1 MRLPW
6 FNVRTR
12 ATKRLWFIPA
22 LYVIAAWL
30 LGNLIPNVDVLRA
43 VPSSLYTPVVAT
55 SVLSAIASGMIA
67 FTGIV
72 FSMAFLMIQFGST
85 AYSPRLAGFFLQD
98 RVVRHALGAFIATFL
113 YALVA
118 LAATGAG
125 SERVGFDLS
134 VRVGLLAVLFSVIM
148 FLALMQRV
156 TTLQVGNVL
165 HSVGDHAREV
175 IETVYPQ
182 LPQDSPSADRVES
195 APPDGLLELPAT
207 TQSIR
212 YYGGPMAVVEIDLKQ
227 LLQLARR
234 ANAVIEVEY
243 PIGDTVPNGAT
254 LLRVRGGQRK
264 LRPWQVRRAVMIGR
278 QRTID
283 QDPLYAMRLIV
294 DIAIRALS
302 PAVNDPTTAV
312 QAIDQLDD
320 LLRRVGGRQL
330 DVGYVY
336 DQTGAL
342 RVVYPTPHWEDFL
355 TLAVDEIRSYG
366 ATSIQVMRRLRAL
379 LEDLREVVPPD
390 RRVAVEQ
397 QLIRINSSI
406 DRSFPDV
413 HDRHDALQA
422 DRQGIG
428 ISVRLPDDDVET

>member
-12 ATKRLWFIPA
+12 ATKRLWSTPA
-22 LYVIAAWL
+22 LYVVAAL
-30 LGNLIPNVDVLRA
+30 ALGFLIPALDVWRA
-43 VPSSLYTPVVAT
+43 RPPTFFTSAVAI

-72 FSMAFLMIQFGST
+72 FSMLFLMIQFGST
-85 AYSPRLAGFFLQD
+85 AYSPRLAGYFLQE
-98 RVVRHALGAFIATFL
+98 RIVRHALGVFSATFL
-113 YALVA
+113 YALLA
-118 LAATGAG
+118 LSSAG
-125 SERVGFDLS
+125 RASERIGFDLS
-134 VRVGLLAVLFSVIM
+134 VTAALLAVLLSTIM
-148 FLALMQRV
+148 FLALLQHV

-165 HSVGDHAREV
+165 HTVGDYGRAV
-175 IETVYPQ
+175 IEVSYPR
-182 LPQDSPSADRVES
+182 LPNVEAATDRVEP
-195 APPDGLLELPAT
+195 APEPAAPELPAV
-207 TQSIR
+207 TQTIR
-212 YYGGPMAVVEIDLKQ
+212 YSGGPMAVIEINLK
-227 LLQLARR
+227 LLTRMAQR

-243 PIGDTVPNGAT
+243 PIGDTVPNGAP

-264 LRPWQVRRAVMIGR
+264 LKAWRVRRAVVIGR

-283 QDPLYAMRLIV
+283 QDSLYAMRLIV

-320 LLRRVGGRQL
+320 LLRRIGRRQL
-330 DVGYVY
+330 AVGYVS
-336 DQTGAL
+336 DRAGQL
-342 RVVYPTPHWEDFL
+342 RVIYPTPHWEDFL
-355 TLAVDEIRSYG
+355 ALAIDEIRNYG

-379 LEDLREVVPPD
+379 LEDLREAVPPA
-390 RRVAVEQ
+390 RRVAVEHH
-397 QLIRINSSI
+397 LIRLNTSI

-413 HDRHDALQA
+413 HDRRDALRA

-428 ISVRLPDDDVET
+428 ISARLPDDDDET

>member
-12 ATKRLWFIPA
+12 ATKRLWFTPA
-22 LYVIAAWL
+22 LYVVGAL
-30 LGNLIPNVDVLRA
+30 VLGILIPALDVRRA
-43 VPSSLYTPVVAT
+43 VPPALFTSAIAV

-72 FSMAFLMIQFGST
+72 FSMLFLMIQFGST
-85 AYSPRLAGFFLQD
+85 AYSPRLAGYFLQD
-98 RVVRHALGAFIATFL
+98 RIVRHALGMFSATFL
-113 YALVA
+113 YALFALSSAGVA
-118 LAATGAG
+118 N
-125 SERVGFDLS
+125 EQVGFDLS
-134 VRVGLLAVLFSVIM
+134 VGAALLAVLLSTIM
-148 FLALMQRV
+148 FLALLQHV

-165 HSVGDHAREV
+165 HSVGDYGRTV
-175 IETVYPQ
+175 IEASYPRF
-182 LPQDSPSADRVES
+182 PQGDAATDQTEATPQPAAPELSAV
-195 APPDGLLELPAT
+195 
-207 TQSIR
+207 TQTIHYS
-212 YYGGPMAVVEIDLKQ
+212 GGPMAVVEINLR
-227 LLQLARR
+227 LLARMAQR
-234 ANAVIEVEY
+234 ANAVIEIEY
-243 PIGDTVPNGAT
+243 PIGDTVPNGAP
-254 LLRVRGGQRK
+254 LLRVRGGQHK
-264 LRPWQVRRAVMIGR
+264 LKAWQLRRAVMIGR
-278 QRTID
+278 LRTID

-330 DVGYVY
+330 DVGYVF
-336 DQTGAL
+336 DRAGNL

-355 TLAVDEIRSYG
+355 ALAVDEIRYYG

-379 LEDLREVVPPD
+379 LEDLREAVPPE
-390 RRVAVEQ
+390 RRGAVEH
-397 QLIRINSSI
+397 QLVRVNTSI

-413 HDRHDALQA
+413 HDRRDALQA

-428 ISVRLPDDDVET
+428 ISARLPDDDET

>member
-1 MRLPW
+1 MRIPW

-22 LYVIAAWL
+22 VYVIAAWW
-30 LGNLIPNVDVLRA
+30 LGRLVPAVDVYRA
-43 VPSSLYTPVVAT
+43 VPSSFYTLAVAT

-98 RVVRHALGAFIATFL
+98 RVVRHALGVFIATFL
-113 YALVA
+113 YALFALSSSGVA
-118 LAATGAG
+118 
-125 SERVGFDLS
+125 SERVGYDLS
-134 VRVGLLAVLFSVIM
+134 VEVGLLAVLFSVIM

-165 HSVGDHAREV
+165 YSVGDHGREV
-175 IETVYPQ
+175 IMASYPR
-182 LPQDSPSADRVES
+182 LPKDNP
-195 APPDGLLELPAT
+195 APDQIAAAPLPDLPAA
-207 TQSIR
+207 TQTIR
-212 YYGGPMAVVEIDLKQ
+212 YQGGPMAVVEIDLKQ
-227 LLQLARR
+227 LTKMARH

-243 PIGDTVPNGAT
+243 PIGDTVPNGAP
-254 LLRVRGGQRK
+254 LLRVRGGQRQ

-320 LLRRVGGRQL
+320 LLRRVGRRQL

-336 DQTGAL
+336 DRSGAL

-355 TLAVDEIRSYG
+355 TLAVDEIRYYG

-379 LEDLREVVPPD
+379 LEDLHEAVSPD
-390 RRVAVEQ
+390 RRLAVEH
-397 QLIRINSSI
+397 QLIRITSSI

-413 HDRHDALQA
+413 NDRRDALQA

-428 ISVRLPDDDVET
+428 ISMRLPDDDDES

>member
-1 MRLPW
+1 
-6 FNVRTR
+6 
-12 ATKRLWFIPA
+12 

-30 LGNLIPNVDVLRA
+30 LGRLVPALDVFRA
-43 VPSSLYTPVVAT
+43 VPSSVYTSLVAT

-85 AYSPRLAGFFLQD
+85 AYSPRLAGYFLQD
-98 RVVRHALGAFIATFL
+98 RIVRHALGVFIATFL
-113 YALVA
+113 YALFA
-118 LAATGAG
+118 LSSSGVI
-125 SERVGFDLS
+125 SERIGYDLAVG
-134 VRVGLLAVLFSVIM
+134 VGLLAVLLSAIM

-165 HSVGDHAREV
+165 YSVGDHGREV
-175 IETVYPQ
+175 IMASYPR
-182 LPQDSPSADRVES
+182 LPKDNPAPDQIAA
-195 APPDGLLELPAT
+195 APPHTNPDLPVV
-207 TQSIR
+207 TQTIH
-212 YYGGPMAVVEIDLKQ
+212 YHGGPMAVVEIDLKRLTKMACQ
-227 LLQLARR
+227 AE
-234 ANAVIEVEY
+234 AVIEVEY
-243 PIGDTVPNGAT
+243 PIGDTVPNGAA
-254 LLRVRGGQRK
+254 LLRVRGGRRQ
-264 LRPWQVRRAVMIGR
+264 LRPWQVRRAVTIGR

-320 LLRRVGGRQL
+320 LLRRVGRRQL
-330 DVGYVY
+330 DVSYVH
-336 DQTGAL
+336 DRKGAL

-355 TLAVDEIRSYG
+355 TLAVDEIRYYG

-379 LEDLREVVPPD
+379 LEDLHEAVPPD
-390 RRVAVEQ
+390 RRLAVEH
-397 QLIRINSSI
+397 QLIRITASI

-413 HDRHDALQA
+413 NDRRDALRA

-428 ISVRLPDDDVET
+428 ISVRLPEDDDEA